1 LVGQAVLANP
11 FSDARTQIDNRI
23 AGLYTDDVGLENVD
37 RVIEQVERRVH
48 LLDAEKRSD
57 INRYND
63 RDRRLLTYT
72 FLFEAFHRFLPRF
85 DELIAAQMAD
95 GDRSLPV
102 PFAGEMIARLERRG
116 ITHAQAVRYFELGFQ
131 LRRAY
136 FFIHQ
141 SLIGRSPCMH
151 LLREKLWNN
160 VFTHNIDWYDR
171 FLWNRMEDFSTLILG
186 PTGAGKGTAA
196 GAIGRS
202 AYIPFDERKGCFVTS
217 FAGSFLALNLSQF
230 SETLIESEL
239 FGHRKGAFTG
249 AREDYK
255 GVFSRC
261 SPYGAIFLDEI
272 GELRQPIQIKLL
284 HVLQER
290 RFTPVGSH
298 DVQRFSGR
306 IIAATNRPLAEIRSR
321 RILRD
326 DFYYRLCSDVIVIP
340 SLAERIGEDPAEL
353 DDLLDHTVGRILGKP
368 SREVT
373 DILRNTIT
381 ARLGGAYAWP
391 GNVRELEQCIRRI
404 LLNRTYDPV
413 YRAHPDEP
421 EARLAVDVREGNL
434 DAQGLLAAYCHT
446 LYRRKGTIE
455 AVARQVGFDR
465 RTVKKHIEAG
475 RAYWEG

>member
-1 LVGQAVLANP
+1 M
-11 FSDARTQIDNRI
+11 S
-23 AGLYTDDVGLENVD
+23 
-37 RVIEQVERRVH
+37 
-48 LLDAEKRSD
+48 
-57 INRYND
+57 
-63 RDRRLLTYT
+63 
-72 FLFEAFHRFLPRF
+72 
-85 DELIAAQMAD
+85 
-95 GDRSLPV
+95 
-102 PFAGEMIARLERRG
+102 
-116 ITHAQAVRYFELGFQ
+116 
-131 LRRAY
+131 
-136 FFIHQ
+136 
-141 SLIGRSPCMH
+141 
-151 LLREKLWNN
+151 
-160 VFTHNIDWYDR
+160 
-171 FLWNRMEDFSTLILG
+171 
-186 PTGAGKGTAA
+186 
-196 GAIGRS
+196 
-202 AYIPFDERKGCFVTS
+202 
-217 FAGSFLALNLSQF
+217 
-230 SETLIESEL
+230 
-239 FGHRKGAFTG
+239 
-249 AREDYK
+249 
-255 GVFSRC
+255 
-261 SPYGAIFLDEI
+261 
-272 GELRQPIQIKLL
+272 QPIQIKLL

-298 DVQRFSGR
+298 DLQRFSGR
-306 IIAATNRPLAEIRSR
+306 IIAATNRPLVEIRSR

-381 ARLGGAYAWP
+381 VRLGAAYSWP

-413 YRAHPDEP
+413 YRSHPDEP

-455 AVARQVGFDR
+455 AVARQVLLDR